1 MEPCS
6 EQCSLPVSEED
17 SIPLADTDPSAL
29 IDDEVENPG
38 MGNSRQNSSSN
49 STQETI
55 ENSHRPEE
63 FHSESGHNPSEASS
77 RSLFWQKVGAKPS
90 AINSG
95 LLLNECESLES
106 IPGAFSD
113 QSRTQSPSSGRR
125 NDHCNKSHQT
135 AFKSDNS
142 LPLQGDGS
150 FSSMEAISAQMGR
163 HLSLDPDMS
172 PDEVEERARL
182 ISQVLELQ
190 NTLEDLTSR
199 VDSIKEENFKLRSEN
214 SILGQY
220 IENLMQASAVFQP
233 TNPKTPGQTGGPP
246 LGSLGSVVRCT
257 AKAVANSRLLTPS
270 SSSTSS
276 TSTPSDRVKSS
287 SAASTSTGGMSPI
300 F

>member
-1 MEPCS
+1 MAIRMEPSS
-6 EQCSLPVSEED
+6 EQGSLPVSEED
-17 SIPLADTDPSAL
+17 AIPLADTDPSAL
-29 IDDEVENPG
+29 IDDELENPG
-38 MGNSRQNSSSN
+38 MGNSYPNSSSN
-49 STQETI
+49 SGY
-55 ENSHRPEE
+55 SWRPEE
-63 FHSESGHNPSEASS
+63 FHSESGNDPSEGSS
-77 RSLFWQKVGAKPS
+77 QSLFWQKVGAKPS

-95 LLLNECESLES
+95 LLLNECESLDS

-113 QSRTQSPSSGRR
+113 QSQTQSPSSGRK
-125 NDHCNKSHQT
+125 NDHSNKSHRT

-142 LPLQGDGS
+142 LAFQGDGS

-190 NTLEDLTSR
+190 NTLEDLTTR
-199 VDSIKEENFKLRSEN
+199 VDSIKEENLKLRSEN

-220 IENLMQASAVFQP
+220 IENLMQASVVFQP
-233 TNPKTPGQTGGPP
+233 TNPKAPGQSGGPP
-246 LGSLGSVVRCT
+246 PGSLGSVVRCT
-257 AKAVANSRLLTPS
+257 AKAVASSRLLTPS
-270 SSSTSS
+270 SSSNSS

-287 SAASTSTGGMSPI
+287 SAASTSTSGMSPI